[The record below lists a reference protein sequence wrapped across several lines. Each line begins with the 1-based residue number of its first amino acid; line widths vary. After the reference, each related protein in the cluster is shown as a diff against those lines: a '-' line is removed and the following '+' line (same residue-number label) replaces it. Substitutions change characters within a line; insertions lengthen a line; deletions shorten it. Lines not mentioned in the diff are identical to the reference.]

1 VTANNRLETECTKS
15 TIKAKKKKK
24 KQSVSALVLLVGWQ
38 EVHPAC
44 KEHEWWGGGMVICL
58 ERGADLHMAQVM
70 PLLLTV
76 LFQ

>member
-1 VTANNRLETECTKS
+1 VTANNRQETECTKS
-15 TIKAKKKKK
+15 TIQAKKEKN
-24 KQSVSALVLLVGWQ
+24 QLVSALVLLVGWQ

-44 KEHEWWGGGMVICL
+44 KEHEWWGGGRVICL
-58 ERGADLHMAQVM
+58 ERGADLHMAQLM